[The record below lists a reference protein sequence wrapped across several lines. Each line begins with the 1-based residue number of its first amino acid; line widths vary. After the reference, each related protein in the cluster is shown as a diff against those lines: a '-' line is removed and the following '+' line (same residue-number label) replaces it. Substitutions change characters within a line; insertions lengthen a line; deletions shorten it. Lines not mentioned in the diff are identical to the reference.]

1 VLANALAR
9 DAQSRAAVSTPD
21 TYSDWDVYRFGLLV
35 GARAL
40 PVAPRHAVKRLVLPV
55 EYIRCSE
62 FRYVLEHLDVTG
74 DHRVLD
80 IGSPKLLSLFLASR
94 VGANIW
100 ATDLVDDFFPPYAAY
115 AASVLGS
122 KRQRYVIETQDART
136 LTYRDESFDRVFSV
150 SVVEHI
156 PGDGDARAIQEIARV
171 LKPGGIA
178 CLTVPWSDR
187 GYLEEFHAAGPDVY
201 WVRSSDREK
210 VFYQRAYDRASLQAR
225 LLEHDRLE
233 LVDLS
238 FRGERRIAVED
249 AILNP
254 RLPRFVR
261 YAMLPAHFALNRLF
275 LSELGETE
283 RSCKKV
289 ACLTLRKRS
298 A

>member
-1 VLANALAR
+1 MTSNGH
-9 DAQSRAAVSTPD
+9 
-21 TYSDWDVYRFGLLV
+21 SDWDVYRFGLVV
-35 GARAL
+35 GARAF
-40 PVAPRHAVKRLVLPV
+40 PAAPRHAVKRLLLPV
-55 EYIRCSE
+55 EYIRCAE
-62 FRYVLEHLDVTG
+62 FRYVLEHLNVTA

-80 IGSPKLLSLFLASR
+80 VGSPKLLSLFLASR

-115 AASVLGS
+115 AASMLGS
-122 KRQRYVIETQDART
+122 EQSRYVIETQDART

-156 PGDGDARAIQEIARV
+156 PDDGDARAMEEIARV

-187 GYLEEFHAAGPDVY
+187 GYLEEFHAPGPDVY
-201 WVRSSDREK
+201 WVRSSEREK
-210 VFYQRAYDRASLQAR
+210 VFYQRAYDRGSLQAR

-238 FRGERRIAVED
+238 FWGERRIAVES
-249 AILNP
+249 AILNR
-254 RLPRFVR
+254 RLPRLLR
-261 YAMLPAHFALNRLF
+261 YAMLPAHYALNRLF
-275 LSELGETE
+275 LSPLGETE
-283 RSCKKV
+283 RSRKKV

>member
-1 VLANALAR
+1 MG
-9 DAQSRAAVSTPD
+9 TPD
-21 TYSDWDVYRFGLLV
+21 AYSDWDVYRFGLQV

-40 PVAPRHAVKRLVLPV
+40 PIAPRHALKRLVLPV

-62 FRYVLEHLDVTG
+62 FRYVLEHLDVTAG
-74 DHRVLD
+74 HRVLD

-94 VGANIW
+94 VGASIW
-100 ATDLVDDFFPPYAAY
+100 ATDLVDDFFLPYAAY

-122 KRQRYVIETQDART
+122 EQKRYVIETQDART

-156 PGDGDARAIQEIARV
+156 PDDGDARAMREIARV
-171 LKPGGIA
+171 LKPGGIV

-187 GYLEEFHAAGPDVY
+187 GYLEECHAPGPDLY
-201 WVRSSDREK
+201 WVGSSDREK
-210 VFYQRAYDRASLQAR
+210 VFYQRAYDRRSLHAR
-225 LLEHDRLE
+225 LLGHDRLE

-261 YAMLPAHFALNRLF
+261 YAMLPAHFALSRLF
-275 LSELGETE
+275 LGPLGETE
-283 RSCKKV
+283 RSRKKV

>member
-1 VLANALAR
+1 MTSNGH
-9 DAQSRAAVSTPD
+9 
-21 TYSDWDVYRFGLLV
+21 SDWDVYRFGLVV
-35 GARAL
+35 GARAF
-40 PVAPRHAVKRLVLPV
+40 PAAPRHAVKRLLLPV
-55 EYIRCSE
+55 EYIRCAE
-62 FRYVLEHLDVTG
+62 FRYVLEHLNVTA

-115 AASVLGS
+115 AASMLGS
-122 KRQRYVIETQDART
+122 EQSRYVIETQDART

-156 PGDGDARAIQEIARV
+156 PDDGDARAMQEIARV
-171 LKPGGIA
+171 LKPGGLV

-187 GYLEEFHAAGPDVY
+187 GYVEEFHAPGPDVY
-201 WVRSSDREK
+201 WVRSSDQQK
-210 VFYQRAYDRASLQAR
+210 VFYQRAYDRGSLQAR
-225 LLEHDRLE
+225 LLQHDRLE

-238 FRGERRIAVED
+238 FWGERRIAVES
-249 AILNP
+249 ALLNR
-254 RLPRFVR
+254 RLPRLVR

-275 LSELGETE
+275 LRPLGETE
-283 RSCKKV
+283 RSRKKV